1 MKLKHKIFA
10 LMAVAGIVT
19 GCTDGFETVNQD
31 PNRIYE
37 VDLQSILPGSVYR
50 TMNVISEAN
59 FNRMWSYGRQVSN
72 APFQKEWGEKGDGIY
87 RQFYVEVLRDIRA
100 LEKATNDDP
109 EKPNTNAIAKTWK
122 AFVYYQLL
130 SLYGPVGLTKADF
143 DDISKREFYYDSEET
158 AYYAILDDLDKA
170 VELFDPDSADKL
182 ARDPVYG
189 DGAESDITR
198 WRKLA
203 NTLRLEIAMNIQNIN
218 EEKAREY
225 AAKSM
230 AHEDW
235 LFSSLDDAFA
245 PQYGTVDAVDCSY
258 YYTRMNKNEIITKGQ
273 YNNIPSM
280 NEYFAV
286 YMFSYND
293 PRMEVYFRPSNYFA
307 DPDED
312 IPPYQ
317 MEDIITRAHDCDVS
331 ECTSAERAEHL
342 QQMAEGYELRDSLR
356 VYYTLPYVP
365 TPDGP
370 GSRLPFNWQAAY
382 DPTDPN
388 GTLRVRDPLSTNDV
402 LNRCYINERFYQM
415 DIKLPLLRWCDACFL
430 AAEASV
436 KFGLG
441 SKTAQQY
448 YEDGIR
454 ASFEEWDI
462 SSSVEAYMSQPGI
475 QWGTSRLDA
484 FDDTR
489 RIMNGNIDGANGD
502 AGKLEQIYK
511 QRWFADF
518 LDGFSNWRMER
529 RTRALNLPPF
539 FHNGSE
545 SFEEGGDVNY
555 AYPERLYFPDAERTS
570 NVDAYYDAVN
580 ILQTNSPEPN
590 DARWGDNVYTVLQ
603 FAKPV
608 PNKAQTIAEYESM
621 TYIDF
626 NMDMQAKKWGE
637 TYEEMLRTAR
647 EMTGITDNDEEAM
660 WEAFAF
666 EIRQEISTYVVE

>member
-10 LMAVAGIVT
+10 LMAVAGVVT
-19 GCTDGFETVNQD
+19 SCTDGFETVNQD
-31 PNRIYE
+31 PNKIYE
-37 VDLQSILPGSVYR
+37 VDVQSILPGTVYR
-50 TMNVISEAN
+50 TMNVISETN
-59 FNRMWSYGRQVSN
+59 YNRLWSYGRQVVVV
-72 APFQKEWGEKGDGIY
+72 AFQKEWGEKGDGIY
-87 RQFYVEVLRDIRA
+87 RQYYVEILRDIKA

-109 EKPNTNAIAKTWK
+109 ARPNTNAIAKTWK

-143 DDISKREFYYDSEET
+143 DDMSKREFYYDSEET
-158 AYYAILDDLDKA
+158 AYYEILDDLDKA
-170 VELFDPDSADKL
+170 VELFDPDSEDRL

-189 DGAESDITR
+189 DGGESDIER

-235 LFSSLDDAFA
+235 LFSSLEDAFA
-245 PQYGTVDAVDCSY
+245 PKYGTVDGVDCSY
-258 YYTRMNKNEIITKGQ
+258 YYTRMNKNEIITKNNYG
-273 YNNIPSM
+273 NIPSM

-293 PRMEVYFRPSNYFA
+293 PRMEVYFRPSNYFN
-307 DPDED
+307 DDED
-312 IPPYQ
+312 AVPYQ
-317 MEDIITRAHDCDVS
+317 MEDVITRAHDCDVS
-331 ECTSAERAEHL
+331 ECTADERAEHL
-342 QQMAEGYELRDSLR
+342 QQMAEGHSLRDSLR
-356 VYYTLPYVP
+356 VLYAIPYVP
-365 TPDGP
+365 TADGP
-370 GSRLPFNWQAAY
+370 GSRRPFGWLVEK

-388 GTLRVRDPLSTNDV
+388 GTLDKKDPLTAND
-402 LNRCYINERFYQM
+402 LQRCYINERFYQM
-415 DIKLPLLRWCDACFL
+415 DINLPLLRWCDACFL

-454 ASFEEWDI
+454 ASFEEWGI
-462 SSSVEAYMSQPGI
+462 SGSVDAYMNQPGI

-489 RIMNGNIDGANGD
+489 RLMNGNIDGANGD
-502 AGKLEQIYK
+502 EGKLEQIYK

-518 LDGFSNWRMER
+518 LDGYSAWRMER

-545 SFEEGGDVNY
+545 AFEEGGNVYY
-555 AYPERLYFPDAERTS
+555 AYPERLYFPDAERTT
-570 NVDAYYDAVN
+570 NVNAYYDAID
-580 ILQTNSPEPN
+580 ILQSNSPEPN

-608 PNKAQTIAEYESM
+608 PNKAETIARYESM
-621 TYIDF
+621 SYVEF
-626 NMDMQAKKWGE
+626 NMDMQAHKYGD
-637 TYEEMLRTAR
+637 TYEDLVRAAR
-647 EMTGITDNDEEAM
+647 EKTGITDNDEEALT
-660 WEAFAF
+660 EAFWF
-666 EIRQEISTYVVE
+666 EIRQEIGTYVVE